1 MLGRTLET
9 LARQSITPGRAV
21 IGVDDSG
28 QGAIAGPT
36 FAAAVWLPESWQ
48 QSGVCDSKLMSVR
61 ARSDAFQSLDRDT
74 SVAWACAAIPALAVD
89 AMGGQVATEA
99 AMRLSVERLQA
110 KLRRRS
116 ILSPGLDCYCLVD
129 GDYLPEGLDGV
140 TLRGGDAAEAAI
152 AAASIV
158 ATAARD
164 RCMAALARRHKLW
177 SLGEHGGHP
186 STAHLRAIAQYGPC
200 AEHRMSCFPFARR
213 HSRGLA
219 YHPHRR
225 EYAQVRLGMVEG
237 KRICGAAPL
246 PLTSVPTPQKSFLLQ
261 VQRMMQLAQLASD
274 QGRDERA
281 VTPDVALKLQRYH
294 ARLLLELPRA
304 DASGGTVAERQ
315 GDGSAD
321 EGPAPHRTHRTD
333 GGKVHSGKRARR
345 RARSGFASG

>member
-1 MLGRTLET
+1 
-9 LARQSITPGRAV
+9 
-21 IGVDDSG
+21 
-28 QGAIAGPT
+28 
-36 FAAAVWLPESWQ
+36 
-48 QSGVCDSKLMSVR
+48 
-61 ARSDAFQSLDRDT
+61 
-74 SVAWACAAIPALAVD
+74 
-89 AMGGQVATEA
+89 
-99 AMRLSVERLQA
+99 MRLSVERLQA

-225 EYAQVRLGMVEG
+225 EYAQV
-237 KRICGAAPL
+237 
-246 PLTSVPTPQKSFLLQ
+246 
-261 VQRMMQLAQLASD
+261 QRMMQLAQLASD